1 MFCEYCSWFE
11 PLRENDDIAG
21 LAAPRRVQD
30 PHPSEGEVSLETT
43 TLCFSLSSQINGLFP
58 HLVLVNASGAKLYPA
73 AIPGIAAS

>member
-43 TLCFSLSSQINGLFP
+43 TLCLFP
-58 HLVLVNASGAKLYPA
+58 F
-73 AIPGIAAS
+73 IPNQWALSPPCSAECIRG